1 MLIRIRETGRPQF
14 RAGNE
19 SDGAMHD
26 ESGEDT
32 ELYIL
37 WSELSRR
44 SVIRND
50 DDVGVRVRVTGEMIS
65 THTIASF
72 ILCAAHD
79 CKPVMCVWCS
89 SLVV

>member
-50 DDVGVRVRVTGEMIS
+50 DDVGVRVRVAGDDQ
-65 THTIASF
+65 HTYY
-72 ILCAAHD
+72 
-79 CKPVMCVWCS
+79 
-89 SLVV
+89 SLIYFVRGPRL